1 MGVLM
6 PNTLLGRHVA
16 AHESHCVCSFAC
28 WWREMLELE
37 VALEYRRSS
46 PELRRRSGMECS
58 ECRSQVQTVLDAE
71 LRACV
76 SLWSASVQRGHRMC
90 GTPLDVLLAVAKGC
104 RLELPRFA
112 LLAAF
117 RLSRVLA
124 DGSLPGCIGVKEKA
138 AG

>member
-1 MGVLM
+1 
-6 PNTLLGRHVA
+6 
-16 AHESHCVCSFAC
+16 
-28 WWREMLELE
+28 MLELE

-46 PELRRRSGMECS
+46 PEARLVWDGMLGMQIPTPN
-58 ECRSQVQTVLDAE
+58 RALDAE

-76 SLWSASVQRGHRMC
+76 SLWSASVQRGEQMC
-90 GTPLDVLLAVAKGC
+90 GTPLDALLAVAKES

-117 RLSRVLA
+117 RFSRVLA
-124 DGSLPGCIGVKEKA
+124 DGTLPGCIAFKENA

>member
-1 MGVLM
+1 M

-46 PELRRRSGMECS
+46 PEARAVWDGMLGMQIPS
-58 ECRSQVQTVLDAE
+58 PNRALDAE

-76 SLWSASVQRGHRMC
+76 SLWSASVQRGNRMC
-90 GTPLDVLLAVAKGC
+90 GTPLDALLAVAKEC